1 MQQLTLPAIT
11 PAYRLK
17 IEHDCDPQS
26 PREWD
31 NLGTMV
37 CWHRNYYLGD
47 EQPSEDPQEYRLCL
61 AERCK
66 PGFEERL
73 ELELERMT
81 RKIPAQYGT
90 QAYRDAAREINAYSD
105 ACIDAVLD
113 KHYISLPLYLYD
125 HGGITMSTG
134 SFACPWDSGQVGF
147 IYVSIAKVKA
157 EYGWKVLT
165 AKRRKQ
171 IEQYLRNEV
180 QTYDHYLTNNVYG
193 FTVEQWDG
201 AGWGNEHS
209 CWGFFGDDVNE
220 SGMMCYLDRDFTLE
234 QVREAHRYDKR
245 GEWVYN
251 TTEAAECGINP
262 RPCAFPAQGK
272 H

>member
-37 CWHRNYYLGD
+37 CWHRNYNLGD
-47 EQPSEDPQEYRLCL
+47 EQPSEDPQEY
-61 AERCK
+61 
-66 PGFEERL
+66 
-73 ELELERMT
+73 
-81 RKIPAQYGT
+81 
-90 QAYRDAAREINAYSD
+90 
-105 ACIDAVLD
+105 IDALAP
-113 KHYISLPLYLYD
+113 HISLPLYLYD

-201 AGWGNEHS
+201 VEWGHEDS

-251 TTEAAECGINP
+251 TTEAAQCGINH

>member
-37 CWHRNYYLGD
+37 CWHRNYNLGD
-47 EQPSEDPQEYRLCL
+47 EQPSEDPQEYIDEL
-61 AERCK
+61 A
-66 PGFEERL
+66 PHV
-73 ELELERMT
+73 
-81 RKIPAQYGT
+81 A
-90 QAYRDAAREINAYSD
+90 
-105 ACIDAVLD
+105 
-113 KHYISLPLYLYD
+113 LPLYLYD

-180 QTYDHYLTNNVYG
+180 QTYDHYLRGDVYG

-201 AGWGNEHS
+201 AGWDNEDS

-234 QVREAHRYDKR
+234 QVREAHRYDKL

-251 TTEAAECGINP
+251 NNEAAQCGVNP